1 MKNIIKIN
9 FIILVI
15 CVLLTVTVF
24 AEDNIQENQEQSNV
38 AENTLD
44 SLNVQKSDLENQIQQ
59 KESEIQYIQEDMSAT
74 LLELENL
81 SQEIADKQ
89 NEIAEIELQEIE
101 LNKYIETTEVEL
113 TSLKEKYANQKK
125 ALEARLVA
133 MYKFGNASYL
143 DVLLNSKSLSQFL
156 SNYYYLTIITKTDTN
171 LLKSVEEKRDS
182 IQTLANNLETKK
194 NVLMVSRETREKTQ
208 IALSNMKIIKDKR
221 VTELNEQDLALHQE
235 IENYRQQIQ
244 SVELEIKKLAL
255 ANVGEKYVGGVM
267 AWPVPGY
274 TTITSQ
280 YGMRTHPITGVYKL
294 HTGTDI
300 SAPIGATF
308 VAANDGIVVKAEYN
322 TAYGNMVMIDH
333 GGGIST
339 LYAHGSEIL
348 VSVGQTVFKGT
359 AVLKVGST
367 GYSTGPHAHFE
378 VRVNGNPVQP
388 LDYITSYNNSNT
400 QESETIDLTNSQ

>member
-113 TSLKEKYANQKK
+113 TSLKEKYAKQKK

-156 SNYYYLTIITKTDTN
+156 SNCYYLTIITKTDTN
-171 LLKSVEEKRDS
+171 LLKSVEEKITIEGLLCKLPEEQRECIILYYMQELTYREIS
-182 IQTLANNLETKK
+182 QILKIPIPTAKSRVQRGLKACKKILE
-194 NVLMVSRETREKTQ
+194 
-208 IALSNMKIIKDKR
+208 
-221 VTELNEQDLALHQE
+221 
-235 IENYRQQIQ
+235 EN
-244 SVELEIKKLAL
+244 
-255 ANVGEKYVGGVM
+255 
-267 AWPVPGY
+267 
-274 TTITSQ
+274 
-280 YGMRTHPITGVYKL
+280 
-294 HTGTDI
+294 
-300 SAPIGATF
+300 
-308 VAANDGIVVKAEYN
+308 
-322 TAYGNMVMIDH
+322 
-333 GGGIST
+333 
-339 LYAHGSEIL
+339 HGSI
-348 VSVGQTVFKGT
+348 
-359 AVLKVGST
+359 
-367 GYSTGPHAHFE
+367 
-378 VRVNGNPVQP
+378 
-388 LDYITSYNNSNT
+388 
-400 QESETIDLTNSQ
+400 